1 MRFFSVL
8 SFFTLSI
15 SIFSAQHDKILLWP
29 NGAPG
34 ENKGVIGK
42 EKILPK
48 KNNSDVVRLANVTEP
63 TIQYFPATKS
73 PSSRCAV
80 LVCPGGGYNIL
91 AIKHE
96 GVDVCK
102 WLNSIGVNAILLKY
116 RVPRRKNRLKHQAPL
131 EDAQRAIGI
140 IRKNA
145 DKWNIDPNKVGVLG
159 FSAGG
164 NLAVM
169 TAISNDSRTYEKVDI
184 SDNFSCR
191 PDFAILIYPAY
202 LVDRND
208 PTELFPEIK
217 VTSKCPPCFFVHTG
231 DDNVPAEGSALLYL
245 KLEELGVEGNE
256 LHIFPFGGHGYGI
269 VKSKKSVS
277 TWPAR
282 AEEWMKALNLLTK

>member
-1 MRFFSVL
+1 M
-8 SFFTLSI
+8 
-15 SIFSAQHDKILLWP
+15 H
-29 NGAPG
+29 
-34 ENKGVIGK
+34 
-42 EKILPK
+42 
-48 KNNSDVVRLANVTEP
+48 
-63 TIQYFPATKS
+63 
-73 PSSRCAV
+73 
-80 LVCPGGGYNIL
+80 
-91 AIKHE
+91 
-96 GVDVCK
+96 K
-102 WLNSIGVNAILLKY
+102 WLNSIGLTRFCSNTECQEGKTDLNK
-116 RVPRRKNRLKHQAPL
+116 APL

-140 IRKNA
+140 IRKNLNGILIQI
-145 DKWNIDPNKVGVLG
+145 KWGFR